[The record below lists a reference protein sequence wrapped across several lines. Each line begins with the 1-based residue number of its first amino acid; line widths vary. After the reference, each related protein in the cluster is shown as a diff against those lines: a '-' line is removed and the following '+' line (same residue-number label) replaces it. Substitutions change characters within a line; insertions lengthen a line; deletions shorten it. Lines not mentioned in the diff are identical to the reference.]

1 MRLVHPPSRLSPPP
15 GSSMQEVPYNQ
26 ASARESPTIP
36 SSAAGS
42 STGTP
47 AKRKGEDRVPKRGYR
62 ACVSVP
68 LCCPPSS
75 ARGAAPRPAAMFA
88 KRGAVGGPNTAPGC
102 SPRADSFQVHCR
114 ARKAK
119 CDLGD
124 PNAPSEP
131 PCSRCRRE
139 QRNCIFL
146 PSVSLLED
154 GGVLVAGADWF
165 RRSGEGRL

>member
-26 ASARESPTIP
+26 TSARESPTVPP

-62 ACVSVP
+62 ACVSLTAAGEARDVAVRDAA
-68 LCCPPSS
+68 LVLAATMS
-75 ARGAAPRPAAMFA
+75 ASVHA
-88 KRGAVGGPNTAPGC
+88 NIT
-102 SPRADSFQVHCR
+102 QVHCR

-146 PSVSLLED
+146 PSVSYQTP
-154 GGVLVAGADWF
+154 GGVRPLSC
-165 RRSGEGRL
+165 RS